1 MYTLIIKDNNVL
13 YPNNY
18 FIYFLIFI
26 SWILLQL
33 LIFYEIWDFVAQFIL
48 FFVAFLFFLLLIRNG
63 VKLFQSRKR
72 FDFKKRIFKFLFAL
86 TILFLTILDFI
97 PQNLIERLDWTLLY
111 NKRMEIVEDIK
122 KDKINLENDKDF
134 YLYNVPFEYPVVSNG
149 GNKIVVRKDIE
160 KKYTIE
166 FFISKF
172 SFFSPDSKY
181 IYTESK
187 NYSKI
192 FEEKVK
198 TDPTQNKKLEK
209 NWYRISGE

>member
-1 MYTLIIKDNNVL
+1 MKGDNIL

-18 FIYFLIFI
+18 FIYFLIFL

>member
-1 MYTLIIKDNNVL
+1 MNENSVL

>member
-1 MYTLIIKDNNVL
+1 MKESNIL

-26 SWILLQL
+26 SWVLLQL

-72 FDFKKRIFKFLFAL
+72 LDFKKRIFKFLFAL
-86 TILFLTILDFI
+86 TILFLTIFDFI
-97 PQNLIERLDWTLLY
+97 PRNLIERFDWILLY

-122 KDKINLENDKDF
+122 LGKIKTNVYQNNP
-134 YLYNVPFEYPVVSNG
+134 LYRLPYKYPIVSNS
-149 GNKIVVRKDIE
+149 GNEIVIE
-160 KKYTIE
+160 KDNKNFYTVE
-166 FFISKF
+166 FFITRPAF
-172 SFFSPDSKY
+172 ISPATRFVF
-181 IYTESK
+181 TESEDVSSEFEK
-187 NYSKI
+187 KI
-192 FEEKVK
+192 KE
-198 TDPTQNKKLEK
+198 DPTQNKKLEK

>member
-1 MYTLIIKDNNVL
+1 MKGDNIL

-18 FIYFLIFI
+18 FIYFLIFL

-48 FFVAFLFFLLLIRNG
+48 FFVAFLFFLLSIRNG

-72 FDFKKRIFKFLFAL
+72 LDFKKRIFKFLFAL
-86 TILFLTILDFI
+86 MILFLTIFNSI
-97 PQNLIERLDWTLLY
+97 PHNLIERFDWVLLY
-111 NKRMEIVEDIK
+111 NKRMEIVEE
-122 KDKINLENDKDF
+122 INLENDKEF
-134 YLYNVPFEYPVVSNG
+134 YLYKAPFEYPVISND

-160 KKYTIE
+160 NKYTIE

-172 SFFSPDSKY
+172 SFFTPDSKY

-192 FEEKVK
+192 FDEKVK

-209 NWYRISGE
+209 NWYKISGE

>member
-1 MYTLIIKDNNVL
+1 MKDNNVL

-187 NYSKI
+187 NYRLLR
-192 FEEKVK
+192 F
-198 TDPTQNKKLEK
+198 
-209 NWYRISGE
+209 IS

>member
-1 MYTLIIKDNNVL
+1 MNENSVL

-18 FIYFLIFI
+18 FIYFLI
-26 SWILLQL
+26 LLTWVLLEL
-33 LIFYEIWDFVAQFIL
+33 LIFYEIWDLASFIIL
-48 FFVAFLFFLLLIRNG
+48 FFVAFLFFILLIRNG

-72 FDFKKRIFKFLFAL
+72 LDFKKRIFKFLFAL

>member
-1 MYTLIIKDNNVL
+1 MNENSVL

-18 FIYFLIFI
+18 FIYFLI
-26 SWILLQL
+26 LLTWVLLEL
-33 LIFYEIWDFVAQFIL
+33 LIFYEIWDLASFIIL
-48 FFVAFLFFLLLIRNG
+48 FFVAFLFFILLIRNG